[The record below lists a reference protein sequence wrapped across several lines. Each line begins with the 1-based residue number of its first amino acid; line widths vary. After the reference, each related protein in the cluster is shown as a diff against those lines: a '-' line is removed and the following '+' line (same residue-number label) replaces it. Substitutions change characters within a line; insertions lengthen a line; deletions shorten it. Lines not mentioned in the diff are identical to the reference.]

1 MSNRFI
7 VLDTET
13 TGTDPKE
20 GAALLELAFVTVEN
34 ITTPQEMEDGVAS
47 PFPVWGVTH
56 GDSWLIRY
64 DGEIPPE
71 ARAVHHLGPA
81 DVGPDSSACD
91 RDGTMHGFLCA
102 AEPEDIYVAHN
113 AAFDKQFLPEIEGP
127 WICTYRCAKHLI
139 PDAPRYSNQ
148 VLRYYLDLQPKG
160 EFLEGLAPHRALYDT
175 AVTGELLVYLLSL
188 APPEELIR
196 LTTTPIL
203 EKTCGFGAHKDKLWS
218 EVPSTYLSWILFKSD
233 MPSDP
238 DKSDVVHTARHWYEN
253 R

>member
-1 MSNRFI
+1 MYNRFI

-20 GAALLELAFVTVEN
+20 GAALLELAFVTVEQGK
-34 ITTPQEMEDGVAS
+34 TEDWV
-47 PFPVWGVTH
+47 VTH

-64 DGEIPPE
+64 DGDIPPE

-81 DVGPDSSACD
+81 DVGPGSAACD
-91 RDGTMHGFLCA
+91 RDGTMHGFMCA
-102 AEPEDIYVAHN
+102 AEPGDVYVAHN
-113 AAFDKQFLPEIEGP
+113 AKFDVQFLPELKDEP

-139 PDAPRYSNQ
+139 PDAPRFSNQ
-148 VLRYYLDLQPKG
+148 VLRYYLGLEPKAG
-160 EFLEGLAPHRALYDT
+160 FLEGLAPHRALYDT
-175 AVTGELLVYLLSL
+175 AVTGELLVHLLSL

-203 EKTCGFGAHKDKLWS
+203 EKTCGFGVHKDKLWA
-218 EVPSTYLSWILFKSD
+218 EVPSSYLHWILYKSD

-238 DKSDVVHTARHWYEN
+238 DKSDVVFTARHWYEK